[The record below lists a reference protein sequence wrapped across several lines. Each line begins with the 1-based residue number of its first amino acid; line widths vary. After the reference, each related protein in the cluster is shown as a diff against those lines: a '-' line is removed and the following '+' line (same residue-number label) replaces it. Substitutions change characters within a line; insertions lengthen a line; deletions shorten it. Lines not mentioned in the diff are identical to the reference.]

1 MNWPGLGG
9 LLLLA
14 PLHRPHSLKAEQRC
28 LVAEVM
34 DTVTA
39 AYDCVGFR
47 NPQACAFDSVDPPCA
62 HWVSEGLS
70 KGGGSL
76 GRHWGTSVSF
86 HAIAVSS
93 QKGTPSWPFSCLDKS
108 LPNTI
113 VECPYWLGRG

>member
-14 PLHRPHSLKAEQRC
+14 PLHLPHSLKAEQWC
-28 LVAEVM
+28 LMAEVM
-34 DTVTA
+34 GTVTA

-47 NPQACAFDSVDPPCA
+47 NPQACAFDSVDLPCA

-76 GRHWGTSVSF
+76 ERHWGTSVSF

-93 QKGTPSWPFSCLDKS
+93 QKVPQAGPSQAWTRVRPIL
-108 LPNTI
+108 
-113 VECPYWLGRG
+113 